1 MKFSEKAIALCK
13 KHFGHDCLDCPEE
26 LRTLCGRPFVCP
38 PKTFAREEEENAY
51 IEKFNEI
58 AERY

>member
-1 MKFSEKAIALCK
+1 MEFSEKAIVLCK
-13 KHFGHDCLDCPEE
+13 KHFEHGCLDCPEE
-26 LRTLCGRPFVCP
+26 LRQLCGRPFVCP
-38 PKTFAREEEENAY
+38 PKTLAREEEENAY

>member
-1 MKFSEKAIALCK
+1 MEFSEKARALCE
-13 KHFGHDCLDCPEE
+13 KHFGHGCQDCPEE
-26 LRTLCGRPFVCP
+26 LRILCGRPFVCP

-51 IEKFNEI
+51 IKKFNEI

>member
-1 MKFSEKAIALCK
+1 MAFSETAKPLRK
-13 KHFGHDCLDCPEE
+13 KHFGQCCPDCPAE
-26 LRTLCGRPFVCP
+26 LRTLCERPFSCP